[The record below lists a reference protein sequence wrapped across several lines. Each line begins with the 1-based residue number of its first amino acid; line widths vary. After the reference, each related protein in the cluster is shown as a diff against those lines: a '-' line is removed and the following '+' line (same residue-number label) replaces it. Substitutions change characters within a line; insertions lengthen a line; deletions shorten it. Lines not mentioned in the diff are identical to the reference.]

1 MIQSNELESQ
11 EINHTS
17 SSSNLTNIGW
27 GAIENLGILES
38 NEHHINDVTEIG
50 DGIFA
55 VVGYIIGTSWTTPD
69 GTFYPTLFDSTQQTP
84 YMGFILIINESGG
97 VLFSDLFYDD
107 SSNSG
112 TPRVHFYC
120 CS

>member
-1 MIQSNELESQ
+1 MNFNEMIQSNELESQ

-50 DGIFA
+50 DGIFGMGGSLSNVPVKLFGLVMA
-55 VVGYIIGTSWTTPD
+55 PRGVYVLLFVVFVVVS
-69 GTFYPTLFDSTQQTP
+69 
-84 YMGFILIINESGG
+84 ES
-97 VLFSDLFYDD
+97 
-107 SSNSG
+107 
-112 TPRVHFYC
+112 
-120 CS
+120 